1 MPKGIKPTIT
11 SRFKKPKQE
20 IEFVNHEM
28 LLMRSP
34 KPYSNNIVSFRCNDM
49 LSKPEI
55 KQYLQKL
62 YNMPVQ
68 AVHTFRKQGKFMMNN
83 DTRTQWRKK
92 DWKKA
97 MVKVDYEVDGEF
109 QKII

>member
-1 MPKGIKPTIT
+1 
-11 SRFKKPKQE
+11 
-20 IEFVNHEM
+20 
-28 LLMRSP
+28 
-34 KPYSNNIVSFRCNDM
+34 
-49 LSKPEI
+49 
-55 KQYLQKL
+55 
-62 YNMPVQ
+62 
-68 AVHTFRKQGKFMMNN
+68 MMNN

>member
-1 MPKGIKPTIT
+1 
-11 SRFKKPKQE
+11 
-20 IEFVNHEM
+20 
-28 LLMRSP
+28 
-34 KPYSNNIVSFRCNDM
+34 
-49 LSKPEI
+49 
-55 KQYLQKL
+55 
-62 YNMPVQ
+62 MPVQ